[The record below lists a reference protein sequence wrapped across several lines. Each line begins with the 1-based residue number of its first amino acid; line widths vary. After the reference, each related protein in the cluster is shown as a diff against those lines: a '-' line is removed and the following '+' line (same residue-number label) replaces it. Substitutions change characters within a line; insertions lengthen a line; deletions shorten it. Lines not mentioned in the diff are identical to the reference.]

1 MEYPHYYYD
10 DQNTGNESPNGKP
23 PRRGIG
29 GYIVTAVVFTIV
41 GALLATIL
49 MPSLYEIDKLSEV
62 PAASPSAPAATPKP
76 EATVPPVEESE
87 APEAPKAPSYTPN
100 PTTRPMP
107 ELNGDMPVIGD
118 PANPIPDIA
127 EQASAGVVGIINY
140 TKLGALGIEFGD
152 SLVEQGS
159 GSGFVISTDGY
170 ILTNSHVVE
179 DSHAIGVMFPDGTE
193 EEAEIIGLDKT
204 TDIAVLKIEKED
216 LYALKLGDSDK
227 VRVGEFTIA
236 IGDPTGRELSGT
248 TTFGIISATAREMNI
263 DGNTNVYLQTDAAIN
278 PGNSG
283 GPLLNMAGEVI
294 GITTAK
300 TVTASYDE
308 FGNAISAE
316 GLGFAIP
323 INDAVRIVTELITT
337 GYVQR
342 PGVGISIVEW
352 DELAAAEYETPQ
364 GVLVYSVTKDGP
376 ADKAGLHP
384 DDIIVEVN
392 GEKTPSQSD
401 FVAMVK
407 AMRVGDTF
415 SVKVWRAG
423 EYFDATLEVADL
435 NSLGNE
441 LVGGTANYNFY
452 D

>member
-10 DQNTGNESPNGKP
+10 DPTDESSRQERPQ
-23 PRRGIG
+23 RRGIG

-49 MPSLYEIDKLSEV
+49 MPSLYDIEQQAEN
-62 PAASPSAPAATPKP
+62 PAATPDMPVATPAPDQADPFPEDEEAAEKP
-76 EATVPPVEESE
+76 Q
-87 APEAPKAPSYTPN
+87 KPSYTPN

-107 ELNGDMPVIGD
+107 ELNGDTPVISD
-118 PANPIPDIA
+118 PANPLPDIA
-127 EQASAGVVGIINY
+127 EQVSAGVVGIINY
-140 TKLGALGIEFGD
+140 AQFNALGIPLGD
-152 SLVEQGS
+152 GLVEQGS
-159 GSGFVISTDGY
+159 GSGFVISGDGY

-179 DSHAIGVMFPDGTE
+179 DSDAVGVMFPDGTE
-193 EEAEIIGLDKT
+193 MEAEIIGLDKT
-204 TDIAVLKIEKED
+204 TDVAVLKIEGEGH
-216 LYALKLGDSDK
+216 YALKLGNSDT

-294 GITTAK
+294 GITSAK

-323 INDAVRIVTELITT
+323 INDAMKIATELITK

-352 DELAAAEYETPQ
+352 DELAAAEYETPH
-364 GVLVYSVTKDGP
+364 GVLIYSVTKDGP
-376 ADKAGLHP
+376 ADKAGIRP

-392 GEKTPSQSD
+392 GQPTPSQSD

-407 AMRVGDTF
+407 AMQVGDTF
-415 SVKVWRAG
+415 TVKAWRSG
-423 EYFDATLEVADL
+423 EYYETTVEVVDL
-435 NSLGNE
+435 NTLGNE
-441 LVGGTANYNFY
+441 LAGGEANYNFY